1 MNWGKFWQISIKN
14 KVYLIF
20 GCTQIFQKVFL
31 CMNIRYHII
40 GVLLTRLCVFTSK
53 YWGKYSINF
62 VLNDCLNYSAEDMTC
77 LYFQKLKKLCQY
89 NYVNTTILYQFMI
102 IFVSFWE
109 QILVKNINKNCVF
122 LPIFTYFGKNT
133 TSSRRKSGWIC
144 YFTHIQAIHVK

>member
-62 VLNDCLNYSAEDMTC
+62 VLNDCLKYSAEDMTM
-77 LYFQKLKKLCQY
+77 LILSKTEEIMPIQLCQY
-89 NYVNTTILYQFMI
+89 NYSLPIYDYFCVILRANFGQKYKQKLC
-102 IFVSFWE
+102 IFAYFYIFWE
-109 QILVKNINKNCVF
+109 KYN
-122 LPIFTYFGKNT
+122 
-133 TSSRRKSGWIC
+133 
-144 YFTHIQAIHVK
+144 